1 MNPPSLCRLAF
12 AFLLLLT
19 LPLASSQNSTFTL
32 NQKFQIILLGTPDV
46 SKMPLAP
53 TDAAVWDVDL
63 FDTPASTIQALK
75 AAGKIVICYFSAG
88 TVEDWREDYKDFP
101 AADMG
106 KVLPEWPGERWVR
119 TGSEVVRDVMRRRV
133 EMAKEKGCD
142 AIDPDNIGTF
152 VGSAWASCC

>member
-1 MNPPSLCRLAF
+1 MNDSLRWHRAF
-12 AFLLLLT
+12 PFLLLLT
-19 LPLASSQNSTFTL
+19 LPVASSQNSTFTL
-32 NQKFQIILLGTPDV
+32 GQKFQIILLGTPDA
-46 SKMPLAP
+46 SQMPLAP

-101 AADMG
+101 AVDVG

-119 TGSEVVRDVMRRRV
+119 TGSEVVRDIMRRRV
-133 EMAKEKGCD
+133 ELAKEKGCD

-152 VGSAWASCC
+152 IGF